1 MVNDYAG
8 VLFTNRIMKK
18 ENMNHLKYIT
28 AVVIGASLFSMGLN
42 LYSPGIL
49 STVYASQKI
58 TESTTIQDQ
67 DIYTQQS
74 AGELFSFTLAQALQT
89 LTGQITSLQ
98 NDPVSPKLLQI
109 PVPVARLN
117 DEVGDMSYRWL
128 HECTPVSE
136 TSVLITC
143 DCYFDRFRLQQKI
156 FYLAEA
162 PYYTPREVFRQDSR
176 SFQETM
182 KHPEFLEMRLPC
194 PLPADGG
201 YIYEVDGMLYY
212 LTEDFKEST
221 SICNLRNLMGDQYDF
236 TVRWADENQCDVTT
250 NASRMLACT
259 DEGLLEYNL
268 KTKEKNLLEAA
279 YLVPHKDLS
288 VDGDCSCGEPD
299 YDFTGPLK
307 AEYAPDDHGYA
318 FTTGTEYGAP
328 TGITFRSSD
337 GETLYSKEGIE
348 SFGGFEWLETE
359 NASYF
364 CAFYREKE
372 ETWMDRVNIATGE
385 EETFKVPDDVF
396 FGDLYVGFLTEDLL
410 LCCNSKNEMTY
421 GIYDL
426 RSGRYLTPDVNA
438 NHADRHIMVL
448 GSGCWKAKVLQY
460 PVIKSYR

>member
-1 MVNDYAG
+1 
-8 VLFTNRIMKK
+8 
-18 ENMNHLKYIT
+18 MNHLKYIT
-28 AVVIGASLFSMGLN
+28 IAITGAFLFSMGLN

-58 TESTTIQDQ
+58 TASTTIQNP
-67 DIYTQQS
+67 DIDTQQD
-74 AGELFSFTLAQALQT
+74 AAELFLSTLIQALQT
-89 LTGQITSLQ
+89 LTGQITSLP

-117 DEVGDMSYRWL
+117 GEVGEMSYRWL

-136 TSVLITC
+136 TAVLITC

-176 SFQETM
+176 SFQKAM

-201 YIYEVDGMLYY
+201 YIYEVDGVLYY

-221 SICNLRNLMGDQYDF
+221 SICDLRNLMGEQYNF
-236 TVRWADENQCDVTT
+236 SVRWADENQCDVTT
-250 NASRMLACT
+250 DASRMLACT
-259 DEGLLEYNL
+259 DEGLFEYNL

-279 YLVPHKDLS
+279 YLIPHKDLPA
-288 VDGDCSCGEPD
+288 DGDCSCGEPD

-318 FTTGTEYGAP
+318 FTTGTEYGNP

-337 GETLYSKEGIE
+337 GETLYQKEGIE

-364 CAFYREKE
+364 CTFYREKE
-372 ETWMDRVNIATGE
+372 ETWLDRINIATGE
-385 EETFKVPDDVF
+385 KEAFKVPDDVF
-396 FGDLYVGFLTEDLL
+396 FGDLYVGFLAEDLL
-410 LCCNSKNEMTY
+410 LCCNSENGLTC

-426 RSGRYLTPDVNA
+426 RSGRYLLPDVDT
-438 NHADRHIMVL
+438 NHADWHIMVL

-460 PVIKSYR
+460 PVIKSYQ